1 MSECNSVRH
10 ARIELQLLEDE
21 AAKDSDAS
29 ALEMQKLVT
38 ADVLKIVQAISETNQ
53 SGGSIGYILN
63 LVRKCAL
70 QQNLSALTG
79 EESEWYEHDP
89 DTIQNKRMGSVFKR
103 KDGTA
108 YDLDGYVGV
117 DPDGFTYTGGSL
129 PLCPVVFP
137 YMQGPRKFLPRF
149 SLLTQEDG
157 EPAPEKH
164 VEDFLFNSVKEVL
177 EFYERNGIV
186 HVPQQVQTPE
196 AGAEGAPV
204 LQVTPS

>member
-10 ARIELQLLEDE
+10 ARIELQLLEN
-21 AAKDSDAS
+21 AAAEDNDPS
-29 ALEMQKLVT
+29 ALEMQKHVT

-70 QQNLSALTG
+70 QENLSPLTG
-79 EESEWYEHDP
+79 EESEWFEHDP
-89 DTIQNKRMGSVFKR
+89 DTIQNKRRGSVFKR
-103 KDGTA
+103 ADGTA

-117 DPDGFTYTGGSL
+117 DPDGFAFTGGGV
-129 PLCPVVFP
+129 PRCPVTFP
-137 YMQGPRKFLPRF
+137 YMQSVRKYLPRF

-157 EPAPEKH
+157 ELAPETH
-164 VEDFLFNSVKEVL
+164 IEDFLFNSVNEVL
-177 EFYERNGIV
+177 EFYKRNGIV
-186 HVPQQVQTPE
+186 HVPEQVNVPE
-196 AGAEGAPV
+196 EGSEGAAV